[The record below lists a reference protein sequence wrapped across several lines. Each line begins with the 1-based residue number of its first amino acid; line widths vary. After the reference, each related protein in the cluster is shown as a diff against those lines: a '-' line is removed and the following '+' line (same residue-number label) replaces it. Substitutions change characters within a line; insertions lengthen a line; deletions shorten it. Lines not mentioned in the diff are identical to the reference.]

1 MRRVT
6 VRLPTAEFSA
16 AMAAMREW
24 LDGNRSEPIKFKYDQ
39 EDEAVVVSVEF
50 LDDRA
55 GEAFAQRFDG
65 KALRGPT
72 LPAQ

>member
-6 VRLPTAEFSA
+6 VRLPIAEFSA

-24 LDGNRSEPIKFKYDQ
+24 FDGNRSEPTKFKYDQ
-39 EDEAVVVSVEF
+39 EDEAMVVWVEF

-55 GEAFAQRFDG
+55 GEAFARRFDG
-65 KALRGPT
+65 KASRGPT